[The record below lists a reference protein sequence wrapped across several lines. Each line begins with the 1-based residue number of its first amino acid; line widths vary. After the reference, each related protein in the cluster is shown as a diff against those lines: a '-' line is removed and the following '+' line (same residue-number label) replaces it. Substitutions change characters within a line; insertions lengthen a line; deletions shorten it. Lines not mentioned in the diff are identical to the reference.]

1 MSASLVGGE
10 ARFARGA
17 ERLDD
22 VEASDGELL
31 RRFLA
36 HRDQAAFERLV
47 VRHGPKVLRVCRRWS
62 GPGQDAEDAY
72 QATFLL
78 LATRAEAIRRPEHLG
93 AWLCGV
99 ARRVASRAK
108 RRADL
113 RHRREGASIDLS
125 VVADRSRPSPLDDLR
140 PDLRATIERMPEK
153 YRRPI
158 ELCYWDGLSSE
169 QAAARLRCPT
179 GTLKWRLSQARED
192 LRDRLG
198 RAGIGLAALL
208 VWLGRPSAARAES
221 IAEAEEHLRLAADA
235 VDLAVRFHG
244 DASPVPTAE
253 NVDLFVRPIHD
264 GPPPTARPRWRMRR
278 MRKAVPLIVV
288 TAAALA
294 YLSWSSPTLARVA
307 DLISA
312 ALTPTPTQGCH

>member
-1 MSASLVGGE
+1 MSASLVGNE
-10 ARFARGA
+10 TRVAREMG
-17 ERLDD
+17 RLDD

-31 RRFLA
+31 ERFLA

-47 VRHGPKVLRVCRRWS
+47 VRHGPKVLRVCQRWS

-78 LATRAEAIRRPEHLG
+78 LATRGEAIRRPEHLG

-99 ARRVASRAK
+99 ARRVAGRAK

-113 RHRREGASIDLS
+113 RRRREGASIDLS
-125 VVADRSRPSPLDDLR
+125 VVADRARPSALDDLR

-158 ELCYWDGLSSE
+158 ELCYWEGLSSE
-169 QAAARLRCPT
+169 QAAAQLCCPT

-208 VWLGRPSAARAES
+208 AWLGRPAAARAAS
-221 IAEAEEHLRLAADA
+221 AEAERHARLAADA
-235 VDLAVRFHG
+235 VDLAARYRGGEPHAPATA
-244 DASPVPTAE
+244 DKSHPVARLAQ
-253 NVDLFVRPIHD
+253 N
-264 GPPPTARPRWRMRR
+264 GSQSAARPRRR
-278 MRKAVPLIVV
+278 VRRLRKAIPLIVV

-312 ALTPTPTQGCH
+312 TLAPAPAHGCH

>member
-17 ERLDD
+17 EQLDD
-22 VEASDGELL
+22 VEASDGDLL
-31 RRFLA
+31 GRFLA

-93 AWLCGV
+93 AWLCSV
-99 ARRVASRAK
+99 ARRVAARSK
-108 RRADL
+108 RQADL
-113 RHRREGASIDLS
+113 RRRREGASIDLS
-125 VVADRSRPSPLDDLR
+125 VVADRARPSNLDDLR

-198 RAGIGLAALL
+198 RAGIGLAAML
-208 VWLGRPSAARAES
+208 VWLGRPSAARAE
-221 IAEAEEHLRLAADA
+221 EHARLAADA
-235 VDLAVRFHG
+235 VDLAARFRD
-244 DASPVPTAE
+244 DAPRSPA
-253 NVDLFVRPIHD
+253 PIAQEVM
-264 GPPPTARPRWRMRR
+264 PAAARSGWHIRR
-278 MRKAVPLIVV
+278 LRKAIPVIVV

-312 ALTPTPTQGCH
+312 ALAPAPARGCH